1 MNSHSLSLAFP
12 SPPLNVYYFFAK
24 LEYMPRTYLGEFE
37 LIVMLAVIR
46 LHESAYGVP
55 IVKEIEEH
63 TGREASI
70 GSVYATLE
78 RLEQKCFISSSVG
91 ESTPERGGRA
101 KRYFRVTKAGLR
113 EVSKTRQALTKMWEG
128 LPIIERRPA

>member
-91 ESTPERGGRA
+91 ESTPGAWGP
-101 KRYFRVTKAGLR
+101 
-113 EVSKTRQALTKMWEG
+113 RQALF
-128 LPIIERRPA
+128 